1 MILRDYQNNL
11 VSKAEKALSEYGNTL
26 AVAATGAGKTIML
39 AELAKRI
46 GGKTLV
52 LQHRDELIYQNES
65 KFRLVNK
72 NGGINATSFV
82 KANDKDYSG
91 QAVFAMVQTISR
103 NGNINQMPK
112 FDHLIIDECHHATS
126 ESYVR
131 IIERIKDINP
141 NALLS
146 GFTATPCRVDGKGL
160 RRAGFDNCC
169 AEISTEHLIGLGFLV
184 PPVCYVL
191 DLDGVDFKSV
201 HKTAGEY
208 DMDEVAEIMDVEVHN
223 ETVFQKW
230 FEKAGSKEAGQRK
243 TIIFCST
250 VRHAENV
257 CITFRNHGINAVTIS
272 GDTPTRQREEQLKDF
287 SVGKVVNGG
296 IQVVCNCAVLT
307 EGFDAPEC
315 SCIILLRP
323 CSAKSTMIQMIGR
336 GLRINPDSSSSY
348 PKTDCIVLDFGM
360 SLTTHG
366 DLVSSGKRGIDDKTK
381 KCPSCES
388 QVPFDTEECP
398 ICGFVWE
405 QEEPKEQ
412 NPFWF
417 CPVALDKNIIPELR
431 KCKNINPISKDEP
444 TCPYCGAGKQG
455 FDDDKETLNNVNMIL
470 FNIINQSPFKWAD
483 IFNTNSLLVASGF
496 ESSAYV
502 VSKDGGNSFFALG
515 KTGKKHLKVLQT
527 GNKAICLS
535 AADDFLRMN
544 ESSDA
549 ASKSKRWLLD
559 YPTEKQISK
568 LNEFGYQLGGYGLS
582 NNQLT
587 KYDANCHLSFQWHRK
602 QIEKAIGL

>member
-11 VSKAEKALSEYGNTL
+11 VSKAQSALSEYGNTL

-46 GGKTLV
+46 GGKTLI

-65 KFRLVNK
+65 KFRLVNSG
-72 NGGINATSFV
+72 GGINATSFV

-91 QAVFAMVQTISR
+91 EAVFAMVQTIAR
-103 NGNINQMPK
+103 NGNINQMPR

-126 ESYVR
+126 DSYVR
-131 IIERIKDINP
+131 IIEKIKSDNP

-146 GFTATPCRVDGKGL
+146 GFTATPCRADKKGL

-169 AEISTEHLIGLGFLV
+169 SEISTSELVRLGFLV
-184 PPVCYVL
+184 PPVAYTL
-191 DLDGVDFKSV
+191 NLEGVDFGNV

-208 DMDEVAEIMDVEVHN
+208 DMDEVAEIMDVEIHN

-230 FEKAGSKEAGQRK
+230 IELAGGKEAGQRK

-250 VRHAENV
+250 VKHAENV
-257 CITFRNHGINAVTIS
+257 CIVFKNHGINAVTIS
-272 GDTPTRQREEQLKDF
+272 GDTPTRQREEQLKNF
-287 SVGKVVNGG
+287 SVGKVEHGS

-315 SCIILLRP
+315 SCIVLLRP

-336 GLRINPDSSSSY
+336 GLRINPEGQKD
-348 PKTDCIVLDFGM
+348 DCIVLDFGM
-360 SLTTHG
+360 SLSTHG
-366 DLVSSGKRGIDDKTK
+366 DLIVSGVKGLDDVPKT
-381 KCPSCES
+381 CPSCDS
-388 QVPFDTEECP
+388 KVPPDVSECP
-398 ICGFVWE
+398 ICGYIWE
-405 QEEPKEQ
+405 APEFTNWHCPIGCDPLNDNCNNQDEIHWRSKNCPECGEPKPRDVEIS
-412 NPFWF
+412 
-417 CPVALDKNIIPELR
+417 NIA
-431 KCKNINPISKDEP
+431 NID
-444 TCPYCGAGKQG
+444 
-455 FDDDKETLNNVNMIL
+455 MIL
-470 FNIINQSPFKWAD
+470 INILDQSPFKWSD
-483 IFNTNSLLVASGF
+483 IFATETLLVASGF

-515 KTGKKHLKVLQT
+515 KTGKKHINVLQA

-544 ESSDA
+544 EDSDA
-549 ASKSKRWLLD
+549 ASKTKRWLTD
-559 YPTEKQISK
+559 YPTDRQVSK
-568 LNEFGYQLGGYGLS
+568 LNEFGYQLGGYGSSGYGL

-602 QIEKAIGL
+602 QIEKAIGI